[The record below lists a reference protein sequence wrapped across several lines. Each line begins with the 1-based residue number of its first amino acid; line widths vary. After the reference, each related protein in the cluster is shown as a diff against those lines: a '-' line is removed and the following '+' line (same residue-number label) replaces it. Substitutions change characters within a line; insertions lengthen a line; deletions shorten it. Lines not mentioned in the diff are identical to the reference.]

1 MPAIQ
6 VLLADSHPMVVRG
19 LRALL
24 DEGGMEVTG
33 DAGSAA
39 SLRLLCASRPADVLL
54 LACELPGASCPE
66 LVREI
71 KLRYPGMIVLLLCS
85 PTATGPA
92 QGALDCGAAA
102 HLAMDDSPEYLL
114 QALRGAA
121 AGETG
126 WISRRLLSGMMSAA
140 GRALPATAALTLRER
155 QVLALVAQGHAN
167 GAVAKSLYISSD
179 TVKNH
184 VSNIFGKLNVR
195 SRSEAAAW
203 AWRPGLA
210 CAA

>member
-6 VLLADSHPMVVRG
+6 VLLADPHPMIVRG

-24 DEGGMEVTG
+24 GEGGMEVAG
-33 DAGSAA
+33 DAASAD
-39 SLRLLCASRPADVLL
+39 SLRQLCAARPADVLL
-54 LACELPGASCPE
+54 LACDLPGASCPD
-66 LVREI
+66 LVRGLVE
-71 KLRYPGMIVLLLCS
+71 RYPRMVVLLLSS
-85 PTATGPA
+85 PAATEPA
-92 QGALDCGAAA
+92 KGALDCGAAA
-102 HLAMDDSPEYLL
+102 HLAIDDSPEYLL
-114 QALRGAA
+114 QAVRGAA

-126 WISRRLLSGMMSAA
+126 WISRRLLSGMMSAP
-140 GRALPATAALTLRER
+140 GRALPATASLTLRER

-203 AWRPGLA
+203 AWRTGLA